1 MASKLD
7 MPTNEGSLAIA
18 RSLSSGAML
27 KISMAKLV
35 TITNP
40 EVITVENAAKLSW
53 ATNDEDHISLQDMIS
68 SKTYDMVCQSYL
80 PSVYA
85 KDGKS
90 SETGEPITALDME
103 FTCIPTENISY
114 NALAVLADMYYAF
127 APFKT
132 GIDYKVGATVWQFI
146 TDRYYYFRCIDNVTD
161 SSVYPMSDAEHWE
174 QVTTEAEL
182 EPNATESGQVQFMR
196 ISEDNPVLLYISKL
210 TGTNTIVPGMEID
223 YKVRV
228 YIECGASSVEDH
240 IVFDTLG
247 PEFMASAQLDA
258 LAYYAQSMRA
268 IRDVAMNKK

>member
-1 MASKLD
+1 MASKID

-18 RSLSSGAML
+18 RAISSGAML
-27 KISMAKLV
+27 KIEKGVLLNV
-35 TITNP
+35 TNTALFNS
-40 EVITVENAAKLSW
+40 VETTANLTWNDLSEF
-53 ATNDEDHISLQDMIS
+53 AVDE
-68 SKTYDMVCQSYL
+68 MVCQSYL

-85 KDGKS
+85 KDGES
-90 SETGEPITALDME
+90 SETGKPVTALDME
-103 FTCIPTENISY
+103 FTYIPTSDISY

-146 TDRYYYFRCIDNVTD
+146 TDRYYYFRCIADVTD
-161 SSVYPMSDAEHWE
+161 SSVYPMSDADHWE

-196 ISEDNPVLLYISKL
+196 ISEDDPVLLYISKL